1 MSHVHLTLL
10 PPLSINLTTTALI
23 MKQTTQ
29 VKYKSK
35 LNYNWG
41 SLRYFSREMEKGLLI
56 NSYCVLFFPLPLL
69 LFPLLFTPPIKT
81 LILLMSLLMFLL
93 LSSCAHDTGASD
105 TIEENMVFYE
115 QKGQNRSSKDQIG
128 GTRTTY

>member
-10 PPLSINLTTTALI
+10 PPLSINWLTTTALI

-81 LILLMSLLMFLL
+81 LILLMSL
-93 LSSCAHDTGASD
+93 
-105 TIEENMVFYE
+105 
-115 QKGQNRSSKDQIG
+115 
-128 GTRTTY
+128 